1 VPPEPSRRS
10 PRSRPEVPAVA
21 EGPEREVLALAD
33 GQRTRRPCQLAMN
46 ICSRAM
52 SAVVASTSNNP
63 EWRPLVYTL
72 LTIVLY
78 VGLGVLA
85 WRSARA
91 VRRTRRRVD
100 YWRYAIRSR
109 LTRKRL
115 LREAA
120 ERFDALGVDNR
131 STVPP
136 AGEHLLWPALWM
148 VEVFLPT
155 HAEGL
160 ARSIKAL
167 GWDQEGGM
175 GRSDALK
182 WLREARASGGPS
194 TVSPGSFLSPRP
206 LAAGMVALAPRIE
219 IPETFRSLGPT
230 FIQLGPGVTVL
241 VARFTLAEQER
252 SGLEDALREP
262 AKARAQARGWTGHHV
277 SPASVVR
284 LERLGDARER
294 VRRSAAGWM
303 GDNLRGVFAERGSE
317 PPSWDLITSEREP
330 LSPPGLAH
338 GDWRQGLGLGFGG
351 DRWTFDPANED
362 LVLAT
367 PGLRDASKPKPTF
380 FGLRSKLIEEVPGTH
395 PDLDGAVHM
404 LAEQATPIMALWGV
418 VDAVREYDVA
428 LSEPR
433 DRPRVSRESYG
444 STRRYLEQIRSG
456 VLPAARDLATVQSL
470 AEFLDE
476 PISQHWFAFNSA
488 NPTLIADG
496 PARQLLGWLRERL
509 VGQVGRAR
517 THADEVT
524 GAMRVYGE
532 VLVASSNL
540 KLQRRLQALTF
551 VLAILTAAGV
561 WIGIEALK
569 AK

>member
-1 VPPEPSRRS
+1 
-10 PRSRPEVPAVA
+10 
-21 EGPEREVLALAD
+21 L
-33 GQRTRRPCQLAMN
+33 
-46 ICSRAM
+46 
-52 SAVVASTSNNP
+52 SAVVLSTSSP

-72 LTIVLY
+72 LAILLY
-78 VGLGVLA
+78 VALGVLA

-91 VRRTRRRVD
+91 VRRVTRKAE
-100 YWRYAIRSR
+100 YWRFAIRSR
-109 LTRKRL
+109 LTRKRR

-120 ERFDALGVDNR
+120 EEVDALGIDNP

-136 AGEHLLWPALWM
+136 DGEHLLWPALWM

-155 HAEGL
+155 HADGL
-160 ARSIKAL
+160 TRSIKAL
-167 GWDQEGGM
+167 GWDQEGGIM

-182 WLREARASGGPS
+182 WLREARSHGGPS
-194 TVSPGSFLSPRP
+194 MVSPGSFLSRRP
-206 LAAGMVALAPRIE
+206 LPAGMVALAPRIE
-219 IPETFRSLGPT
+219 IPETFRSLSPT

-252 SGLEDALREP
+252 SCLEDALREP
-262 AKARAQARGWTGHHV
+262 AKARAQATGWIGYQV

-284 LERLGDARER
+284 LEHLGDARER
-294 VRRSAAGWM
+294 VRRAAAGWL
-303 GDNLRGVFAERGSE
+303 GDNLAGVFAERGSE
-317 PPSWDLITSEREP
+317 PPSWDLVTSEREP
-330 LSPPGLAH
+330 LSPADLDND
-338 GDWRQGLGLGFGG
+338 DWRQGLGLGFGI

-380 FGLRSKLIEEVPGTH
+380 FGVRSKLIEKVQGTH
-395 PDLDGAVHM
+395 PDLEGAVQR
-404 LAEQATPIMALWGV
+404 LDRQAAPIMALWGV
-418 VDAVREYDVA
+418 VDSVREYDVA

-433 DRPRVSRESYG
+433 DRPRVRRESYA

-476 PISQHWFAFNSA
+476 PASRYWFAAHSA
-488 NPTLIADG
+488 NPALIADG
-496 PARQLLGWLRERL
+496 PARHLVGWLRERL
-509 VGQVGRAR
+509 VRQAGRAR
-517 THADEVT
+517 AHAEEVT
-524 GAMRVYGE
+524 GAMRVYSE

-561 WIGIEALK
+561 WIGIEALN